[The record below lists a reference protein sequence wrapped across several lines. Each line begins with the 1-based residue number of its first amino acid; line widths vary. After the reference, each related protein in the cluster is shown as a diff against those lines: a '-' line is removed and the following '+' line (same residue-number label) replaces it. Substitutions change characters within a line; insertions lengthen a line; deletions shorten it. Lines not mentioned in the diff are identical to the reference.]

1 MICQHWVQNL
11 LVLINN
17 KDINKLM
24 KNILIIILIT
34 SFTILSYSSFSQKN
48 YKESRE
54 IQEIK
59 QIIKDNNNNKDN
71 KLLFEGNDNEVI
83 YLPFYFNS
91 NNEFYRIFKN
101 QNHEQ
106 VFIQSKKFN
115 LSKNDCDFLNR
126 AIINDTNRLYIQ
138 KSWFVN
144 NKVVFHPNSHEPYKM
159 KPIFFEN
166 YTRCFIAIYSMGL
179 NSYFIK
185 KVNNHWVYDKSYIE
199 WTED

>member
-1 MICQHWVQNL
+1 
-11 LVLINN
+11 
-17 KDINKLM
+17 M

-91 NNEFYRIFKN
+91 NKSRLFLFFMNSWDWIKVLEFWHFLFYFDTISIF
-101 QNHEQ
+101 
-106 VFIQSKKFN
+106 I
-115 LSKNDCDFLNR
+115 LL
-126 AIINDTNRLYIQ
+126 
-138 KSWFVN
+138 
-144 NKVVFHPNSHEPYKM
+144 
-159 KPIFFEN
+159 PI
-166 YTRCFIAIYSMGL
+166 SSL
-179 NSYFIK
+179 
-185 KVNNHWVYDKSYIE
+185 
-199 WTED
+199 

>member
-1 MICQHWVQNL
+1 
-11 LVLINN
+11 
-17 KDINKLM
+17 M
-24 KNILIIILIT
+24 KNILKIILIT

-71 KLLFEGNDNEVI
+71 NLLFEGNDNEVI

-91 NNEFYRIFKN
+91 NNEFYRILKN

-138 KSWFVN
+138 KSWFEDK
-144 NKVVFHPNSHEPYKM
+144 KVIFTTDSSLPWYM
-159 KPIFFEN
+159 KPIFFKN
-166 YTRCFIAIYSMGL
+166 YSRCFIAQYGGGGFSHFL
-179 NSYFIK
+179 K
-185 KVNNHWVYDKSYIE
+185 KINNHWVYDRFYIE
-199 WTED
+199 WYEH

>member
-1 MICQHWVQNL
+1 MYFIT
-11 LVLINN
+11 N
-17 KDINKLM
+17 K
-24 KNILIIILIT
+24 
-34 SFTILSYSSFSQKN
+34 
-48 YKESRE
+48 R
-54 IQEIK
+54 
-59 QIIKDNNNNKDN
+59 
-71 KLLFEGNDNEVI
+71 
-83 YLPFYFNS
+83 FNS
-91 NNEFYRIFKN
+91 IFKN
-101 QNHEQ
+101 QIQ
-106 VFIQSKKFN
+106 WKGFIQSKKFN

-144 NKVVFHPNSHEPYKM
+144 NKVVFHPNSNEPYKM